1 MVGGVHPHSVP
12 IGSTWVPRWR
22 QDTPGRQHKGR
33 KTALKILDRVDR
45 PAGTHY
51 VVETV
56 TPQERQL
63 RRLVH
68 FEHLIRQYKLP
79 DVVAVVNA
87 DGDRIAIW
95 HVVLSPSYPMSRLSG
110 AWEHASAGLV
120 ATRLILPFGGQM
132 PDALTHLASASPGV
146 IDVSATLAAV
156 SEWLDKLVTLH
167 ESSRN
172 ARGKSRAPIK
182 WPALPA
188 PLDWT
193 SPPSPPAGVVD
204 DPFIAS
210 TIGVARWV
218 ADLADAWAAIETKRR
233 SREHLAAGNTQPRP
247 LPVVLVKAMPA

>member
-22 QDTPGRQHKGR
+22 QEHRGR
-33 KTALKILDRVDR
+33 KTALKIIDRVDR

-56 TPQERQL
+56 TPQERQKL
-63 RRLVH
+63 RLVH

-95 HVVLSPSYPMSRLSG
+95 HVVLRPSYPMSRLSG

-132 PDALTHLASASPGV
+132 PNALTHLASASAGV

-156 SEWLDKLVTLH
+156 SQWLDKLVTLH
-167 ESSRN
+167 ESSRT
-172 ARGKSRAPIK
+172 ARGKSRAPIE

-218 ADLADAWAAIETKRR
+218 AHLADAWSAIETKRL
-233 SREHLAAGNTQPRP
+233 SREHLAAGDTQPRP

>member
-1 MVGGVHPHSVP
+1 MVGGLYPHSVP
-12 IGSTWVPRWR
+12 IGTTWVPRWR
-22 QDTPGRQHKGR
+22 QDTPGRQRRGR
-33 KTALKILDRVDR
+33 KTALKIIDRVDR

-51 VVETV
+51 VVETA
-56 TPQERQL
+56 TPKRQR

-68 FEHLIRQYKLP
+68 FDNLIRQYELA

-110 AWEHASAGLV
+110 AWEHASPGLV

-132 PDALTHLASASPGV
+132 PNSLTHLAPTSAGV
-146 IDVSATLAAV
+146 INVLATLAAV
-156 SEWLDKLVTLH
+156 SDWLDNLVTLH

-172 ARGKSRAPIK
+172 ASGKSRAPIK

-218 ADLADAWAAIETKRR
+218 ADLADAWSAIETKRL
-233 SREHLAAGNTQPRP
+233 SREHLAAGDTQPRP